1 MSFTAQV
8 KDELSRVEA
17 VCSHCDKAVLAALV
31 RIEGT
36 LFVSGKNRYRVEVA
50 TDAPSVARQVIKLL
64 HELYKLK
71 TNLTVRRSVLHKTPN
86 YLIECPAQ
94 PHLGA
99 ALLDMGVLSA
109 EGGLQLGISEQL
121 VAKDC
126 CAAAYLRGAFL
137 GSGFVSDPRGDF
149 HFEIIVETQDLA
161 DGIVALM
168 ARRGINAR
176 VMQRRNSYMVYL
188 KSGPTILE
196 FLALVGAHQSA
207 LSMENARVIKS
218 VRNDVNRQTNAEIAN
233 QAKTSRASMDQLYAI
248 RLVLEAYG
256 MEDLPPALQDFIKLR
271 VRNPDATLKELG
283 ELATPPLSKSA
294 VYHRVRRIEQM
305 AREVEQR
312 KRD

>member
-94 PHLGA
+94 PHLAA
-99 ALLDMGVLSA
+99 ALKDMGVLSE

-188 KSGPTILE
+188 KSGSTILE

-248 RLVLEAYG
+248 RLVLEANG
-256 MEDLPPALQDFIKLR
+256 MENLPPALQDFIKLR

-294 VYHRVRRIEQM
+294 VYHRVRRIEQL

-312 KRD
+312 KHD